1 VPKQIFFFSVENNED
16 FDGLSIEKRKAL
28 LGNKGANLAEMCSFG
43 IPVPPG
49 FILSTD
55 LCKTDNQ
62 SKIQINEY
70 IERLE
75 KTTGKTF
82 GSATNPLLLS
92 VRSGAIVSMPGM
104 MDTVLNI
111 GLNDETVEGLAKNTN
126 NPVFAYDSYRRLI
139 QMYST
144 VVLGVSDEK
153 FDQILSR
160 NGAEANSSIDIIQNI
175 IKEFKEIVLDVTGHE
190 FPRDVHEQLN
200 SSVEAVFH
208 SWNSE
213 RAKVYREKNSIDH
226 NLSTAATV
234 QTMVFGNMDDNSC
247 TGVLFTRNPMSGE
260 RTLFGE
266 FLPRAQGEDVVSGFV
281 NTYPLTRLDAERIGV
296 DPEISMESSR
306 QSVFKELNNTAK
318 KLEAHYREMQDIEF
332 TVQEGK
338 LWILQTRNGK
348 RSATA
353 AAKIAVDMVNE
364 GLKSEE
370 DALKSIDIN
379 IIEQSIHKQ
388 LIVTDNDKVIS
399 KGLAASPGAAAG
411 IVALTPQRAEALA
424 KSSPVILIRNE
435 TNPEDIAGMYAA
447 EGILTGRGGVTS
459 HAAVVARGIGK
470 PCICSVESFVMS
482 DDSCVVINGTIFN
495 EGDSITINGSTGEV
509 FAGQLPMS
517 ASKISDDLL
526 KIISWAKK
534 HKKISVLANAETAE
548 DVRNA
553 ILFGAEG
560 VGLCRTEHMFFSND
574 RINDVRSMILA
585 SDIQQRKHFLERIT
599 KYQKDDFK
607 QLFEILDGKPIC
619 IRLLDPPLHEFLP
632 QTDNDVKNFCDA
644 TQNDFEYVKNVVKSL
659 HEYNPMLGHR
669 GSRLAV
675 TFPEIYESQATAIF
689 EAMIEYRAEKN
700 KEANVEIMIPL
711 IFCENELIFIKNII
725 ENVRREFAAKNCIEY
740 KFGAMIELPRMALN
754 ADKICDHV
762 DFISFGTND
771 LTQTT
776 FGISRDDSS
785 KFLNEYS
792 KSGIIDKDPFI
803 SIDKDGVGEL
813 IKIAI
818 TKIRAKTSN
827 IKLGVCG
834 EHGGD
839 EESIEFFY
847 DMGFDYVS
855 CSPYR
860 VPVARLKASK
870 I

>member
-1 VPKQIFFFSVENNED
+1 MQKQIFFFSVEITED
-16 FDGLSIEKRKAL
+16 FSGLSLEKRKTL

-55 LCKTDNQ
+55 LCNNYNKAKTNL
-62 SKIQINEY
+62 NEY
-70 IERLE
+70 LE
-75 KTTGKTF
+75 KLEITTGKTF
-82 GSATNPLLLS
+82 GSITNPLLLS

-139 QMYST
+139 QMYSS
-144 VVLGVSDEK
+144 VVLGVSDER
-153 FDQILSR
+153 FDHIISR
-160 NGAEANSSIDIIQNI
+160 NGPEATSSIDVIKNI
-175 IKEFKEIVLDVTGHE
+175 IKEFKEIVLEETGHA
-190 FPRDVHEQLN
+190 FPQDVFEQLN
-200 SSVEAVFH
+200 SSVAAVFH

-234 QTMVFGNMDDNSC
+234 QTMVFGNMDEDSC

-260 RTLFGE
+260 KTLFGE

-281 NTYPLTRLDAERIGV
+281 NTYPLTKQDAERIGV
-296 DPEISMESSR
+296 DIEISMESSR
-306 QSVFKELNNTAK
+306 PAVFKELNNIAK
-318 KLEAHYREMQDIEF
+318 KLEEHYHEMQDIEF

-353 AAKIAVDMVNE
+353 AAKIAVDMVSE
-364 GLKSEE
+364 GLKSEV
-370 DALKSIDIN
+370 DALKSIDTN

-388 LIVTDNDKVIS
+388 LIVTEKDKVIS

-470 PCICSVESFVMS
+470 PCICSVENFIMV
-482 DDSCVVINGTIFN
+482 DDNCVSINGQIFY
-495 EGDSITINGSTGEV
+495 EGDPITINGSTGEV
-509 FAGQLPMS
+509 FAGQLSMS

-534 HKKISVLANAETAE
+534 HKKISVLANAETPD

-553 ILFGAEG
+553 ITFGAEG

-585 SDIQQRKHFLERIT
+585 KDIEERKHFLERIT

-632 QTDNDVKNFCDA
+632 QTDNDIKNFCDA
-644 TQNDFEYVKNVVKSL
+644 TQNDFEYVKNSVKSL

-689 EAMIEYRAEKN
+689 EAMIEHKAEKN

-711 IFCENELIFIKNII
+711 IFSENELIFIKNII
-725 ENVRREFAAKNCIEY
+725 ENVKREFAVKNDIKY

-792 KSGIIDKDPFI
+792 KSGIIDKDPFV

-813 IKIAI
+813 IRIAI
-818 TKIRAKTSN
+818 TKIKAKTSSV
-827 IKLGVCG
+827 KLGICG

-839 EESIEFFY
+839 EESMDFFY
-847 DMGFDYVS
+847 NMGFDYVS

-860 VPVARLKASK
+860 VPIARLKASK

>member
-1 VPKQIFFFSVENNED
+1 MPKQIFFFSVENTED
-16 FDGLSIEKRKAL
+16 FDGLSIEKRKTL

-55 LCKTDNQ
+55 LCETHNQ
-62 SKIQINEY
+62 SKIQMNEY

-139 QMYST
+139 QMYSS

-281 NTYPLTRLDAERIGV
+281 NTYPMTRLDAERIGV

-318 KLEAHYREMQDIEF
+318 KLEEHYREMQDIEF

-388 LIVTDNDKVIS
+388 LIVTDSDKVIS

-689 EAMIEYRAEKN
+689 EAMIEYRVEKN